1 MGKIIAVAIPKGGV
15 GKTTT
20 SVNLAIAFALSG
32 KKTLLIDLDPS
43 GSCSSG
49 LGFDSEDLKEDIF
62 SVLQFSSKINNV
74 IHPTEVKNLN
84 FIPIKHLSFLDE
96 VRLGKIS
103 TNEQLMR
110 NILRPE
116 ALAYDHVII
125 DCPPYLV
132 GTTNAA
138 LIAADSVIIPIAP
151 GQFSLNAV
159 KKIIDHLKTIKKNY
173 NQNLKV
179 EGILL
184 TMYEFSTKV
193 SFSTKKEL
201 FRKYPNLIFNTAIP
215 KNVTVGEATLN
226 NKPVILFDANAR
238 ASQAYKKLAEEIT
251 RNREVSYFNS
261 SFDD

>member
-1 MGKIIAVAIPKGGV
+1 MGKIIAIAIPKGGV

-20 SVNLAIAFALSG
+20 AINLSIAFALSE

-43 GSCSSG
+43 GSCASG
-49 LGFDSEDLKEDIF
+49 LGFNSNGIKEDIF
-62 SVLQFSSKINNV
+62 NVLQFSASLQQV
-74 IHPTEVKNLN
+74 IQKTEVPFLD
-84 FIPIKHLSFLDE
+84 FIPIKQLAFNDE

-103 TNEQLMR
+103 SNEQLLS

-116 ALAYDHVII
+116 AFAYDHIVI
-125 DCPPYLV
+125 DCPPYLI

-138 LIAADSVIIPIAP
+138 LIAADSVIVPIAP

-159 KKIIDHLKTIKKNY
+159 KKIIEHLKTIKRIY
-173 NQNLKV
+173 NPQLKV

-226 NKPVILFDANAR
+226 NKPVIIYDRNAR
-238 ASQAYKKLAEEIT
+238 ASQAYIKLAEEIM
-251 RNREVSYFNS
+251 RNREVFYLRPA
-261 SFDD
+261 FDE

>member
-1 MGKIIAVAIPKGGV
+1 MGKIIAIAIPKGGV

-20 SVNLAIAFALSG
+20 AVNLSIAFALSG
-32 KKTLLIDLDPS
+32 KRTLLIDLDPA
-43 GSCSSG
+43 GSCSTSLNFNSDG
-49 LGFDSEDLKEDIF
+49 IKEDIF
-62 SVLQFSSKINNV
+62 SVLQFSTSLQQV
-74 IHPTEVKNLN
+74 IHKTEVQNLE
-84 FIPIKHLSFLDE
+84 FIPIKQLSFIDE

-103 TNEQLMR
+103 SNEQLLS

-116 ALAYDHVII
+116 AFSYDHVII

-159 KKIIDHLKTIKKNY
+159 KKIIEHLKTIKRSY
-173 NQNLKV
+173 NSKLKV

-201 FRKYPNLIFNTAIP
+201 FKKYPNFIFNTAIP

-226 NKPVILFDANAR
+226 NKPVVLYDQNAR
-238 ASQAYKKLAEEIT
+238 ASQAYLRLAEEIT
-251 RNREVSYFNS
+251 RNREVFYLSPA
-261 SFDD
+261 FDE